1 MSEGHG
7 ENSSWFGPELDRSRE
22 ALAKKGDFWFGQ
34 DVAVSEKTVIEE
46 DSAVTKINLKLR
58 KENFPDISGLSISTL
73 HLLRTSTR
81 SCYAQVGLEVKPDIG
96 RLTEADIKRI
106 IQGEEVD
113 CSATALNHSHR
124 AVELKGGLFRFFW
137 LDAGKHLTG
146 DKLVEAVGKIRI
158 DGKEG
163 DDWFLGQ
170 AGEEAAFLSD
180 GNLKK
185 ETPITLGL
193 KIQDKKLFVPPTA
206 EDEPIRVDSRKNL
219 FKYLEPIPRGFAPD
233 FVVGETASVFIP
245 ENLVGVINLG
255 MQDAGGRHSS
265 SPLIDPGFVGPIRLE
280 IIRPGQHPNF
290 VELLLYEH
298 TVSPKGAK
306 DSSQGL

>member
-1 MSEGHG
+1 MSEGHE

-22 ALAKKGDFWFGQ
+22 AVAKKGDFWFGE
-34 DVAVSEKTVIEE
+34 DVVSENTVIGAN
-46 DSAVTKINLKLR
+46 SVATGINLKLR
-58 KENFPDISGLSISTL
+58 KENFPDIKELSLSTL
-73 HLLRTSTR
+73 HLLRASTR

-96 RLTEADIKRI
+96 RLTETDIKKI
-106 IQGEEVD
+106 IHGKEVD
-113 CSATALNHSHR
+113 CPATALNHSHR
-124 AVELKGGLFRFFW
+124 AIELKGGLFRFFW
-137 LDAGKHLTG
+137 LDASKHLTG
-146 DKLVEAVGKIRI
+146 DKLVQAVGKIKI

-193 KIQDKKLFVPPTA
+193 KIQDKKLFLPPTA
-206 EDEPIRVDSRKNL
+206 KDEPIRVDSRKDL
-219 FKYLEPIPRGFAPD
+219 SKYLEPIPRGFAPD
-233 FVVGETASVFIP
+233 FVVSETAPIFIP

-280 IIRPGQHPNF
+280 IIGPGRHPNF
-290 VELLLYEH
+290 VELLIYEH
-298 TVSPKGAK
+298 
-306 DSSQGL
+306 SSQRTEPR